1 MALGAKLKLGFIDG
15 TCAQPVVTDVNYQ
28 RWIRC
33 DYMVTCWVLNSM
45 VTELSNA
52 FLYTQSAQELWKEI
66 AERYGQSNGP
76 LIYRLERELSHILR
90 IEKQKQVTHPSFEPI
105 FFFVNLNGNKAT
117 NNGRREF
124 KNNNSSRT
132 EFKKV
137 CTGCNQEGHLIEQCF
152 KRIGYPDWYK
162 GKKGKKGARMA
173 AQVTLDDHMAG
184 DTPFDMGYE
193 NGIGVGKNGMFDQKL
208 VAAVYSEVMKMFKG
222 KGVVDEGTANA
233 YHASSSMHY
242 ACIFSCFT
250 SAFALLCHPGMD
262 VILDWISDTG
272 ASDHMSPH
280 LHLFISV
287 KTLQQPIIVH
297 LPDGRTKIKT
307 PYEKSNGTVPSYSHL
322 RVIGCLCYASVTLP
336 HRDKLEPR
344 GLKYVLLGYPPNSKG
359 YTHYDLSTKKVFQ
372 SMDVSFEEKIF
383 PLKNQPATSSSFTG
397 DFPSFHTFE
406 EVVPAPQ
413 ASQNSEVIEEVV
425 PPEPAMSESIPTT
438 TAPSNS
444 RPTRKSSRNPNQP
457 AWLKDFVTPKSF
469 ASSANTTYTTSPSKH
484 PKYLLFTQKDFL
496 NIPDDHIA
504 FLANVFSLTE
514 PFSYHQASKSPEWV
528 QAMQDELNA
537 LEKNHTW
544 ELTSLPAGHKAISS
558 KWVYKIKYKATM
570 AIDKYKARLVI
581 RATAKGWQLHQLDI
595 NNAFLH
601 GFIDEDIYM
610 QPPVGYN
617 GASPG

>member
-1 MALGAKLKLGFIDG
+1 MPYTPQQNG
-15 TCAQPVVTDVNYQ
+15 VV
-28 RWIRC
+28 
-33 DYMVTCWVLNSM
+33 
-45 VTELSNA
+45 
-52 FLYTQSAQELWKEI
+52 
-66 AERYGQSNGP
+66 ERKHRH
-76 LIYRLERELSHILR
+76 LLETARALR
-90 IEKQKQVTHPSFEPI
+90 IQANFPVQFWGHCT
-105 FFFVNLNGNKAT
+105 LAAT
-117 NNGRREF
+117 Y
-124 KNNNSSRT
+124 
-132 EFKKV
+132 
-137 CTGCNQEGHLIEQCF
+137 LINMM
-152 KRIGYPDWYK
+152 P
-162 GKKGKKGARMA
+162 
-173 AQVTLDDHMAG
+173 
-184 DTPFDMGYE
+184 
-193 NGIGVGKNGMFDQKL
+193 
-208 VAAVYSEVMKMFKG
+208 MK
-222 KGVVDEGTANA
+222 
-233 YHASSSMHY
+233 
-242 ACIFSCFT
+242 
-250 SAFALLCHPGMD
+250 
-262 VILDWISDTG
+262 ILDW
-272 ASDHMSPH
+272 
-280 LHLFISV
+280 
-287 KTLQQPIIVH
+287 
-297 LPDGRTKIKT
+297 KT
-307 PYEKSNGTVPSYSHL
+307 PYEKSNRTVPSYSHL
-322 RVIGCLCYASVTLP
+322 RVIGCLCYASVTLL

-372 SMDVSFEEKIF
+372 SMDVSFEEKSF

-413 ASQNSEVIEEVV
+413 ASQNSEVIEELV
-425 PPEPAMSESIPTT
+425 PPEPAMSESIPIT

-469 ASSANTTYTTSPSKH
+469 ASSANTTYTTSPAKH

-496 NIPDDHIA
+496 NIPNDHIA
-504 FLANVFSLTE
+504 FLASVFSLTE

-558 KWVYKIKYKATM
+558 KWVYKIKYKATV

-610 QPPVGYN
+610 QPPAGYN